1 MKLDTKDKQR
11 TLRQND
17 AMHLWFEML
26 AKELNEAG
34 LTMMKTLKAEAE
46 IPWTAVTV
54 KELMFRKMMV
64 AMYQKDST
72 TKLTTKEL
80 TEVSE
85 TLTRYLAEKHGLLVD
100 FPSMESLLANDEL
113 DRIQD
118 QAKL

>member
-1 MKLDTKDKQR
+1 ME
-11 TLRQND
+11 
-17 AMHLWFEML
+17 AMLH
-26 AKELNEAG
+26 KE
-34 LTMMKTLKAEAE
+34 
-46 IPWTAVTV
+46 
-54 KELMFRKMMV
+54 
-64 AMYQKDST
+64 ST

-118 QAKL
+118 ERKI